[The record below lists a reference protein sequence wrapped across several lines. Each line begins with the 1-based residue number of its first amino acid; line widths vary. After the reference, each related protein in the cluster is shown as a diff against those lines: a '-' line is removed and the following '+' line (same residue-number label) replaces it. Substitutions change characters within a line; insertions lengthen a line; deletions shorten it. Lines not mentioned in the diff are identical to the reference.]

1 MSSSPSQ
8 TAPSETSS
16 IKKMPPMINILNAV
30 AFFANMFVLYGLG
43 LFLHINSEVLATF
56 PTLITPASW
65 ARLLW
70 PLIVLV
76 EFAWVILQLLP
87 KYRSEELVTVVG
99 RNFIFASIAQ
109 MAWSLCFSYQI
120 LSLSFLSIITMLVFL
135 FIIFRAQSNVECNL
149 QNYFFF
155 KFPFSLLFGW
165 MVIACVVNI
174 NVLLVAMGVSTST
187 QFYAAIVSL
196 SAILIVAG
204 SVQDF
209 TVLAVLAWAM
219 VITCLYCCVCY
230 ILYSF
235 VLTCFVFCSCSLD
248 WNICRNWRSRL
259 LHSIHLSGHV
269 CHFDSLC
276 FANFLSHSCG
286 IHCVARIFG
295 VAKCYEKASCG
306 NDSRDYCRGRLCQHG
321 ITNVLKDLLY
331 ERVHQH

>member
-1 MSSSPSQ
+1 
-8 TAPSETSS
+8 
-16 IKKMPPMINILNAV
+16 MINILNAV
-30 AFFANMFVLYGLG
+30 AFFANMFVLYGLS
-43 LFLHINSEVLATF
+43 LFLHISSEVLATF

-149 QNYFFF
+149 QDYFFF

-165 MVIACVVNI
+165 MVIACIVNI

-219 VITCLYCCVCY
+219 IGIFVEIGNPGYY
-230 ILYSF
+230 IQSIFPATY
-235 VLTCFVFCSCSLD
+235 VT
-248 WNICRNWRSRL
+248 
-259 LHSIHLSGHV
+259 SIHYV
-269 CHFDSLC
+269 SLIS
-276 FANFLSHSCG
+276 FL
-286 IHCVARIFG
+286 ILVAFIAWQGYSAWRNATKKPRVETTPVTTAEG
-295 VAKCYEKASCG
+295 
-306 NDSRDYCRGRLCQHG
+306 DYV
-321 ITNVLKDLLY
+321 NMV
-331 ERVHQH
+331 